1 MADFSTFV
9 RNFVVAGVVAGGAI
23 YGVAGT
29 RAAADDAAQ
38 QRASGGGGGGSSSA
52 SAGGR
57 RHVGMGRRLLAA
69 ALGDSSP
76 GGTLMHV
83 PRADTALDAVI
94 ATLPDPVDSHGDWA
108 YDSFVEALRRAH
120 ESTGYAV
127 ERAWL
132 PWSAGADTVVND
144 SLGLKLRGEYP
155 GVILFRRVDTDTSTV
170 QRPRRRLLY
179 LVGEVPTLG
188 VHVRA
193 LQHALAERDSLLGA
207 RGTLRLVGPTYS
219 GSAEGLSRVLAAWQ
233 GGRGDRAVSVVTG
246 SATSASNRHFFQ
258 VPGFSFGAT
267 VNSDQALGA
276 MVDSTLLKRLDVE
289 PRQVA
294 LVVESSPYGQ
304 SVEQTELATDSSK
317 REVAKFRPGRHE
329 EEEEE
334 DEKQEPR
341 VPIIV
346 PFPLNIGSLR
356 TAYEASAAAT
366 AASRRDP
373 AAPSEPHV
381 PLSLTDPARPAESPP
396 VMSRLTAP
404 TLDVVM
410 DGITRTL
417 RSHDVRMVG
426 IVASDIRDRLFLA
439 SELRRRLRD
448 VRFFTFESNT
458 LYLAPEY
465 NHHLRGMLVISTYP
479 LIPETQLWAAGPG
492 SRHLLSFANEYAEG
506 VYNAT
511 LIQLGNAGQVLDFVL
526 PEKDSHVGPPV
537 WITAVGSTGL
547 LPLLVDSPA
556 TRNAY
561 AGLKTKVTGR
571 TASPDPRLD
580 FLTILV
586 FLIPFV
592 LTGVLAY
599 RILREHGA
607 FADESKRDARV
618 LADQQ
623 AAGRATLDACPPAER
638 PDLELDLAGR
648 VDRILL
654 FRRARWASLR
664 YQRQLYAAL
673 QIVALA
679 GAFFPLATVY
689 TMAIL
694 WDHKVMGGVLT
705 FLLVVSAGWTL
716 LALGVSIAQAW
727 RWYRVYRDDF
737 DARRDAVA
745 GRRDLWM
752 VNVHARRLLVAL
764 GALYLVL
771 TLFFTGEL
779 LAMALGSRTRFAI
792 FFHRASQLQSGLS
805 PLAPLVLAATG
816 FFLWCVWHL
825 RRVEALRAMTAFEAA
840 CLTREPG
847 VDLSDVDAGDPVERP
862 SDAERWFTA
871 IPARAVQGVRQVRA
885 RFFRLVPDRRGLAL
899 FVGLAAVA
907 GYVCWLS
914 MASLEVLVG
923 IRFFDVLYRFSL
935 ISLMLV
941 TAWAV
946 YRLVSVWSAL
956 QRCLQAVAGTPL
968 VTAFERLP
976 TRIARLTRLNFF
988 GVARSAVVAPV
999 AAVQWRHL
1007 RTLGEDVQALPP
1019 AEGASPAALA
1029 AENELRKEVAD
1040 FAALPQPVTSLGV
1053 CGDEGRLGGNFVAL
1067 AAVLER
1073 FWAREPGAAGMEH
1086 VRGAAE
1092 KQGDG
1097 RDAPST
1103 SGQFRRSF
1111 SDPLRLWLRGAEEFA
1126 AVLVVD
1132 YVEWV
1137 ISQLRVLALFLFS
1150 SLLITIVL
1158 MGSYPFQPESLVRLV
1173 FMVILLATVVGIM
1186 SVVVQMNR
1194 DEVLSR
1200 IAKTEPGKVT
1210 WDWHFVTNALVF
1222 GLVPVATLISSEFP
1236 EVRDFLFAWVGPLS
1250 RLFGAG

>member
-1 MADFSTFV
+1 MADFATIV
-9 RNFVVAGVVAGGAI
+9 RNLVLAGVLAGGAV
-23 YGVAGT
+23 YGVAGP
-29 RAAADDAAQ
+29 RAAADDPA
-38 QRASGGGGGGSSSA
+38 QRASSGGGGGGSSTPT
-52 SAGGR
+52 GR
-57 RHVGMGRRLLAA
+57 RHASMGRRLLAA

-76 GGTLMHV
+76 GGTLMV
-83 PRADTALDAVI
+83 LPQPDTAVDAVI

-132 PWSAGADTVVND
+132 PWSAGADSVVND
-144 SLGLKLRGEYP
+144 SLGLKLRGEYA
-155 GVILFRRVDTDTSTV
+155 GVILFRRGDTDASTP

-193 LQHALAERDSLLGA
+193 LRHALTERDSLLGK
-207 RGTLRLVGPTYS
+207 RDTLRLVGPTYS
-219 GSAEGLSRVLAAWQ
+219 GSAEGLSRVLVAWQ
-233 GGRGDRAVSVVTG
+233 DGRADRAVSVVTG
-246 SATSASNRHFFQ
+246 SATSATNRHFFQ
-258 VPGFSFGAT
+258 VAGFSFAAT

-276 MVDSTLLKRLDVE
+276 MVDSTLLKRLGVL

-294 LVVESSPYGQ
+294 LLVESSPYGQ
-304 SVEQTELATDSSK
+304 SVEQTGLATDSAHPENPK
-317 REVAKFRPGRHE
+317 EK
-329 EEEEE
+329 
-334 DEKQEPR
+334 KQEPR

-356 TAYEASAAAT
+356 TAYEASAAA
-366 AASRRDP
+366 AAAGHRDA
-373 AAPSEPHV
+373 AAPAEPHV

-426 IVASDIRDRLFLA
+426 IAASDIRDRLFLA
-439 SELRRRLRD
+439 SELRGRLRD

-458 LYLAPEY
+458 LYLAPEF
-465 NHHLRGMLVISTYP
+465 NHHLRGMLVVSTYP

-506 VYNAT
+506 VYNAA
-511 LIQLGNAGQVLDFVL
+511 LVQLGRRDQVLDFVL
-526 PEKDSHVGPPV
+526 PEKGSQTGPPV

-547 LPLLVDSPA
+547 LPLLVDSA
-556 TRNAY
+556 RDRY
-561 AGLKTKVTGR
+561 AGLKTEVSGR

-580 FLTILV
+580 FLTVLV

-599 RILREHGA
+599 RTLREHGG
-607 FADESKRDARV
+607 FPEESRRDGTILQEQQATGRAV
-618 LADQQ
+618 LAE
-623 AAGRATLDACPPAER
+623 RAPAER
-638 PDLELDLAGR
+638 PGLELDLAGR

-654 FRRARWASLR
+654 FRRARWAGLR

-679 GAFFPLATVY
+679 GAFFPMATVY

-716 LALGVSIAQAW
+716 LALGVSIFQAW
-727 RWYRVYRDDF
+727 RWYRLYRDDF
-737 DARRDAVA
+737 DARYSAARE
-745 GRRDLWM
+745 RRDLWTL
-752 VNVHARRLLVAL
+752 NVHARRLLVAL
-764 GALYLVL
+764 GAVYLVL
-771 TLFFTGEL
+771 TLVFTGEL
-779 LAMALGSRTRFAI
+779 LLMALGSRSRFAI
-792 FFHRASQLQSGLS
+792 FFHRASQVESGLS

-825 RRVEALRAMTAFEAA
+825 RRVESLRSMTAFEAA

-862 SDAERWFTA
+862 SDEERWFSA
-871 IPARAVQGVRQVRA
+871 IPPRAVQGVRQVRA
-885 RFFRLVPDRRGLAL
+885 RFFRLVPDRRAL
-899 FVGLAAVA
+899 VLFAVLAAAAV
-907 GYVCWLS
+907 YIWSQS

-923 IRFFDVLYRFSL
+923 IATFDQLYKFVLIAL
-935 ISLMLV
+935 LLV

-946 YRLVSVWSAL
+946 YRLVAVWSAL
-956 QRCLQAVAGTPL
+956 QRCLEAVAGTPL

-976 TRIARLTRLNFF
+976 KRIARLTRLNFF

-1007 RTLGEDVQALPP
+1007 HTLGEDVQALPP
-1019 AEGASPAALA
+1019 AKDATPAALA
-1029 AENELRKEVAD
+1029 ADVELRAEVAR

-1053 CGDEGRLGGNFVAL
+1053 CGDEGRLGGNFVEL
-1067 AAVLER
+1067 AALLER
-1073 FWAREPGAAGMEH
+1073 FWKREPGAAGMEH

-1092 KQGDG
+1092 RQG
-1097 RDAPST
+1097 AAST

-1126 AVLVVD
+1126 AVMVVD

-1137 ISQLRVLALFLFS
+1137 IAQLRVLALFLFS

-1158 MGSYPFQPESLVRLV
+1158 LGAYPFQPESLVRLV
-1173 FMVILLATVVGIM
+1173 FVVILLATVAGIM